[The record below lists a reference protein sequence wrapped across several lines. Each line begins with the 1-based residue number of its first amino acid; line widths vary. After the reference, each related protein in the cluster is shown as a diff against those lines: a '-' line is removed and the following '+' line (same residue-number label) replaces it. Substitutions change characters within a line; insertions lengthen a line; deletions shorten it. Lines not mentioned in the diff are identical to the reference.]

1 MIFVTKTK
9 LPPIHRY
16 YKYLQQIWANN
27 WVTNNGQMV
36 QELELK
42 LRDYLKVYNLAL
54 VSNAT
59 LALQLALNSLEVGG
73 EVITTPFTFAA
84 STNVILWE
92 KMKPIFADI
101 DPETFNIDPNDIER
115 KITKNTRA
123 ILAVHVYGNPCNVER
138 IEAIAHKHDLKVIYD
153 AAHAFG
159 VEYKNSSI
167 LNYGDASI
175 LSFHATK
182 VFNTIEGGA
191 LISPS
196 QDLDAKFRLLRN
208 FGIVNEEKVSCPGI
222 NAKMN
227 EFQAAMGLCNLQTIN
242 RDIRTRD
249 KMYHLYLSCLG
260 KTKGLKFQKLTAS
273 RHNYSYMPVIFR
285 DKKHRDLIYDR
296 LKENGIHARKYF
308 YPLTSTLDYFDQT
321 TKDEFRKSLPIAHM
335 TSDRVLCLPLYSE
348 LNEKVVKQ
356 VVDLITK
363 YS

>member
-1 MIFVTKTK
+1 MIFVTRTK

-16 YKYLQQIWANN
+16 YKYLRQIWASN
-27 WVTNNGQMV
+27 WVTNNGQLV

-42 LRDYLKVYNLAL
+42 LRDYLKVYNLSL
-54 VSNAT
+54 VTNAT
-59 LALQLALNSLEVGG
+59 IALQMAIKSLKIEG

-92 KMKPIFADI
+92 KMKPVFADI
-101 DPETFNIDPNDIER
+101 DPETFNIDPKDIEK
-115 KITKNTRA
+115 KITKDTRA
-123 ILAVHVYGNPCNVER
+123 ILAVHVYGNPCDVER
-138 IEAIAHKHDLKVIYD
+138 IEEIAQKHNLKVIYD

-167 LNYGDASI
+167 LNYGDVSV

-191 LISPS
+191 LVSPN
-196 QDLDAKFRLLRN
+196 QELDAKFRLLRN
-208 FGIVNEEKVSCPGI
+208 FGIVNEEKVIHPGI

-242 RDIRTRD
+242 RDIRARD
-249 KMYHLYLSCLG
+249 KMYHLYISGLS
-260 KTKGLKFQKLTAS
+260 KIKGLKFQRLTAS
-273 RHNYSYMPVIFR
+273 RYNYSYMPVIFR

-308 YPLTSTLDYFDQT
+308 YPLTSSLDYFSQSERT
-321 TKDEFRKSLPIAHM
+321 SHQNSLPVAVSIA
-335 TSDRVLCLPLYSE
+335 DRVLCIPLFSE
-348 LNEKVVKQ
+348 LTVEIVKK
-356 VVDLITK
+356 VVDLIAK

>member
-1 MIFVTKTK
+1 MIFVTRTK

-16 YKYLQQIWANN
+16 YKYLQQIWTNN
-27 WVTNNGQMV
+27 WVTNNGQLV

-59 LALQLALNSLEVGG
+59 LALQLALNSLEVEG

-92 KMKPIFADI
+92 KMKPVFADI
-101 DPETFNIDPNDIER
+101 DPETFNIDPGEIEK
-115 KITKNTRA
+115 KITKETRA
-123 ILAVHVYGNPCNVER
+123 ILAVHVYGNPCDVDR
-138 IEAIAHKHDLKVIYD
+138 IEAIAHKHNLKVIYD

-167 LNYGDASI
+167 LNYGDVSI

-191 LISPS
+191 LISPN

-208 FGIVNEEKVSCPGI
+208 FGIVNEEKVSYPGI

-227 EFQAAMGLCNLQTIN
+227 EFQAAMGLCNLQTVN
-242 RDIRTRD
+242 RDIRGRD
-249 KMYHLYLSCLG
+249 KIYHLYLS
-260 KTKGLKFQKLTAS
+260 GLAKIGGLRFQKLMAS
-273 RHNYSYMPVIFR
+273 KYNFSYMPVVFR
-285 DKKHRDLIYDR
+285 DIKHRDLIYDR

-308 YPLTSTLDYFDQT
+308 YPLTSNLDYFGQT
-321 TKDEFRKSLPIAHM
+321 TRDEFKKTLPIAQT
-335 TSDRVLCLPLYSE
+335 TSDRVLCLPLYPELSE
-348 LNEKVVKQ
+348 EEAKGIVS
-356 VVDLITK
+356 LIAK